1 VEGARALRRSGAGTA
16 STVWWR
22 AAGVFVV
29 ASLVRLAA
37 ALHFL
42 PSHGLLAAGGGDGAG
57 YHHLAVAV
65 SRGDLFSDHLYVS
78 RPPGLPLV
86 LGALY
91 AAFGTSAKLFICLSV
106 CSSAATA
113 AVAVALAAEL
123 GFSAARATVV
133 GLVLAFEPTSVFV
146 GVIPYSDAL
155 FALCC
160 ALAFLFVIR
169 LRRNIS
175 IGSLVALWAS
185 LLAAVLVKPSAQLLW
200 VIPCIALIIWGRKGA
215 AAVLSLAMIVPIGLW
230 TLRNA
235 VESDN
240 PTYSSIVAY
249 NLLVYR
255 AVGVESHAE
264 GKDPNKVV
272 LPELEKELAAR
283 LGEPVRPYG
292 SYAAPSSGAVQR
304 EMIGLAL
311 DTIRKYPIQY
321 IGAIPV
327 GVARLF
333 FDPPELVPAGVWRK
347 LATVLSVL
355 LWVVAMVRWPF
366 VRRRDPFFA
375 SFVIAVVAYFVI
387 TTVVTITAGFGG
399 TRIVLPCIPLAVI
412 IALWPRTTREP
423 AAVAA
428 A

>member
-1 VEGARALRRSGAGTA
+1 VEGARVVHRSDAGIA
-16 STVWWR
+16 STLWWR
-22 AAGVFVV
+22 AGGVFVV
-29 ASLVRLAA
+29 AALVRLIA

-42 PSHGLLAAGGGDGAG
+42 PSHGLLAAGGGDGFG

-65 SRGDLFSDHLYVS
+65 SRGEFFSDHLYVA

-91 AAFGTSAKLFICLSV
+91 AAFGTSAKLFIVLSV

-123 GFSAARATVV
+123 GFSVARATMV
-133 GLVLAFEPTSVFV
+133 GLVVAFEPTSVFV
-146 GVIPYSDAL
+146 GIIPYSDAL

-160 ALAFLFVIR
+160 ALTFLFVVR
-169 LRRNIS
+169 LRRHVS
-175 IGSLVALWAS
+175 IGSLVAVWAS
-185 LLAAVLVKPSAQLLW
+185 LSAAVLVKPSAQLLW
-200 VIPCIALIIWGRKGA
+200 IIPCITLIIWGRKGA
-215 AAVLSLAMIVPIGLW
+215 AAVLAFAMLVPIGLW

-255 AVGVESHAE
+255 AGGVESHAE
-264 GKDPNKVV
+264 DEDYQKVV
-272 LPELEKELAAR
+272 LPELVKKLAAR
-283 LGEPVRPYG
+283 LGEPARPYT

-311 DTIRKYPIQY
+311 DTIREHPIQY

-333 FDPPELVPAGVWRK
+333 FDPGPVPAGVWQK

-355 LWVVAMVRWPF
+355 LWVVALVRWPF
-366 VRRRDPFFA
+366 VRRQDRFFA
-375 SFVIAVVAYFVI
+375 WLVIAVVGYFVI
-387 TTVVTITAGFGG
+387 TTVVVTTSGFGG

-412 IALWPRTTREP
+412 LVLWPRTTREP
-423 AAVAA
+423 TAVAA
-428 A
+428 R